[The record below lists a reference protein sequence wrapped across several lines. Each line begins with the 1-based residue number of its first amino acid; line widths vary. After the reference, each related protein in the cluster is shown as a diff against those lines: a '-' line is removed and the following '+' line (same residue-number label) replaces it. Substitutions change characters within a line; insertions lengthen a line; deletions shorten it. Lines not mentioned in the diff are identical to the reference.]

1 MTGQKL
7 RFFREFRNYSQE
19 YIAEKLGIT
28 QTSYSRI
35 ETNRTKISAERLGQ
49 LAAILKVPTTDLLS
63 DNEPVIQ
70 CNDSSFHH
78 LVLTQKDEWN
88 ELLDN
93 MRQHYEQLIS
103 SKDERISFLE
113 NEVNNLHDERSR
125 MIWLIEKITINRA
138 TG

>member
-7 RFFREFRNYSQE
+7 RLFREFRNYSQE

-35 ETNRTKISAERLGQ
+35 ENNRTKLTAERLGQ
-49 LAAILKVPTTDLLS
+49 LAAILNVPTTDLLS
-63 DNEPVIQ
+63 DDEPVIQ

-78 LVLTQKDEWN
+78 LMLTQKDEWN

-103 SKDERISFLE
+103 RKDERISFLE
-113 NEVNNLHDERSR
+113 NEVNNLRDERDR
-125 MIWLIEKITINRA
+125 MIRSIEKITANCTI
-138 TG
+138 G

>member
-7 RFFREFRNYSQE
+7 RLFREFRNYSQE

-35 ETNRTKISAERLGQ
+35 ENNRTRITAERLGQ
-49 LAAILKVPTTDLLS
+49 LAVILNVPTTELLS

-70 CNDSSFHH
+70 CNDSSLHH
-78 LVLTQKDEWN
+78 LTFTQKDEWS
-88 ELLDN
+88 EMLEN
-93 MRQHYEQLIS
+93 MRQHYEQFIS

-113 NEVNNLHDERSR
+113 NEVNKLRDERDR
-125 MIWLIEKITINRA
+125 MILLIEKITTNSIA
-138 TG
+138 G

>member
-7 RFFREFRNYSQE
+7 RLFREFRNYSQE

-35 ETNRTKISAERLGQ
+35 ENNRTRITAERLGQ
-49 LAAILKVPTTDLLS
+49 LAVILNVPTTELLS

-78 LVLTQKDEWN
+78 LTFTQKDEWS
-88 ELLDN
+88 EMLEN
-93 MRQHYEQLIS
+93 MRQHYEQFIS

-113 NEVNNLHDERSR
+113 NEVNNLRDERDR
-125 MIWLIEKITINRA
+125 MIRLIEKITTNCIA
-138 TG
+138 G